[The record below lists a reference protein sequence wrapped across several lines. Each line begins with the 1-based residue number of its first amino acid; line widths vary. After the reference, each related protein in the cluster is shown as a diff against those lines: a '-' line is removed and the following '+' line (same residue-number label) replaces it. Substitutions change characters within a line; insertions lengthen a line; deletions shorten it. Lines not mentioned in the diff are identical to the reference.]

1 MEAKALKK
9 YIRSS
14 PVKMRLVIDMIR
26 GKNAAV
32 ALSILRFSTKL
43 AARDAEKVLLSAI
56 ANLSNLEDG
65 VIQEPED
72 VIIKKAYV
80 DGGPTAKRIRPAPM
94 GRAYRIRK
102 RTNHLTIVVE
112 SIEDIK

>member
-1 MEAKALKK
+1 MEARALKK

-26 GKNAAV
+26 GKNAAE
-32 ALSILRFSTKL
+32 ALNILRYSKKL
-43 AARDAEKVLLSAI
+43 AARDAEKVLRSAI
-56 ANLSNLEDG
+56 ANLSNFEDG
-65 VIQEPED
+65 VVKNPDE
-72 VIIKKAYV
+72 VYVKKAFV
-80 DGGPTAKRIRPAPM
+80 DVGPTIKRIRPAPM

-112 SIEDIK
+112 TLDVK

>member
-14 PVKMRLVIDMIR
+14 PVKMRLVIDLIR
-26 GKNAAV
+26 GKNAAE
-32 ALSILRFSTKL
+32 ALNILRYSTKL
-43 AARDAEKVLLSAI
+43 AARDAEKVLRSAI
-56 ANLSNLEDG
+56 ANLANFEDG
-65 VIQEPED
+65 VIKNPEE
-72 VIIKKAYV
+72 VYVKKAFV
-80 DGGPTAKRIRPAPM
+80 DVGPTIKRIRPAPM

-112 SIEDIK
+112 TLED